1 MYLTFYHLVLMV
13 LILLN
18 VAFITLMERKILGL
32 IQYRKG
38 PNKVSIY
45 GILQPI
51 ADAAK
56 LFLKEFVLP
65 LSRNYI
71 IFLISPIISITL
83 AIILWF
89 IYPIISC
96 FNGLTLSGVLLLV
109 ILGLGTYPL
118 FLTGWSSNRK
128 YGMIG
133 SLRGIAQTISY
144 DIRLALILISI
155 LLLRSCITII
165 DISFLVKAG
174 LGLLIIPFLFFF
186 WLLSCVAET
195 NRTPFDFSEGESELV
210 SGFNIE
216 YGGVGFTLIFMAE
229 YSIILFF
236 SAISSSFF
244 IVPFDYKLIISLRL
258 VVLGFFW
265 IWLRATYPRYRY
277 DKLINIAWK
286 ILLPVSLCLICWLV
300 AFSSM

>member
-174 LGLLIIPFLFFF
+174 LRLLIIPFLFFF

-244 IVPFDYKLIISLRL
+244 IVSFDYKLIISLRL

>member
-144 DIRLALILISI
+144 DIRLALILISV

>member
-244 IVPFDYKLIISLRL
+244 IVSFDYKLIISLRL

>member
-1 MYLTFYHLVLMV
+1 M
-13 LILLN
+13 
-18 VAFITLMERKILGL
+18 
-32 IQYRKG
+32 QYRKG
-38 PNKVSIY
+38 PNKVSVY

-65 LSRNYI
+65 LSSNYSLF
-71 IFLISPIISITL
+71 FLSPIIRIIL

-89 IYPIISC
+89 MYPVTLGL
-96 FNGLTLSGVLLLV
+96 NKLTLSGILLLV
-109 ILGLGTYPL
+109 VLGLGTYPL

-128 YGMIG
+128 YGIIG

-144 DIRLALILISI
+144 DIRLALILISV
-155 LLLRSCITII
+155 LLISRCITILETN
-165 DISFLVKAG
+165 FLVKESF
-174 LGLLIIPFLFFF
+174 GLLVMPFLFFF

-216 YGGVGFTLIFMAE
+216 YGGVGFTLIFIAE

-236 SAISSSFF
+236 SAISSSIF
-244 IVPFDYKLIISLRL
+244 IVPFDYKLIISIRL
-258 VVLGFFW
+258 VILGFF
-265 IWLRATYPRYRY
+265 
-277 DKLINIAWK
+277 
-286 ILLPVSLCLICWLV
+286 
-300 AFSSM
+300 

>member
-1 MYLTFYHLVLMV
+1 MV

-244 IVPFDYKLIISLRL
+244 IVSFDYKLIISLRL

>member
-18 VAFITLMERKILGL
+18 VAFITLIERKILGL

-65 LSRNYI
+65 LSRNYL
-71 IFLISPIISITL
+71 IFLISPIISIRL

-144 DIRLALILISI
+144 DIRLALILISV
-155 LLLRSCITII
+155 LLVRSCITII

-300 AFSSM
+300 AFSSI

>member
-1 MYLTFYHLVLMV
+1 MGMISFQRYNQNYKRPTVISIYFTSYHLLMIL
-13 LILLN
+13 LILVN

-65 LSRNYI
+65 LSRNYL
-71 IFLISPIISITL
+71 IFLISPIISIRL

-144 DIRLALILISI
+144 DIRLALILISV
-155 LLLRSCITII
+155 LLVRSCITII

-216 YGGVGFTLIFMAE
+216 YGSVGFAMIFIAE
-229 YSIILFF
+229 YARI
-236 SAISSSFF
+236 FF
-244 IVPFDYKLIISLRL
+244 ISVLSATFFLLRCC
-258 VVLGFFW
+258 
-265 IWLRATYPRYRY
+265 
-277 DKLINIAWK
+277 
-286 ILLPVSLCLICWLV
+286 S
-300 AFSSM
+300 